1 MSFSEYFTNESR
13 KQHIN
18 LSTAAWNT
26 VEDDICSFYP
36 PEDHSRNYSGFFNRI
51 FRNWIGTSPRQP
63 LCRLEDKKKEYRL
76 LMKEKPFINMKE
88 TEREDLFLRLCDMYL
103 KEISKELLLF
113 PKGEGRKIHLNKKTC
128 EYLLHF
134 SDDSPECRIY
144 RKPGIYLKAVFE
156 TYCRLPYIER
166 EKIFFSDLFET
177 IRNALNLHLPMQIRR
192 PAVRPFLFSPSAQGQ
207 MPTPITIISSAFP
220 VRSRLP
226 GTDIQ
231 EPGEYHCASFRIS
244 RIESIRNEYGK
255 KAKLTPHQ
263 RSFIEKEIAEKGIP
277 FLLNDTAEI
286 RVRLSEEGVKKYN
299 TLLHLRPKY
308 TSRTDDNIYTF
319 HITPMQAEFYFFK
332 FGSDAE
338 ILQPTGLRETFRRG
352 YEKAFHRYAGD
363 REESAGPLKIE
374 V

>member
-26 VEDDICSFYP
+26 VEDDICSFYS

-51 FRNWIGTSPRQP
+51 FRNWIGTSPAN
-63 LCRLEDKKKEYRL
+63 LSARLEDKKKEYRL

-177 IRNALNLHLPMQIRR
+177 IRNALNLHLPMQIRTTGGKTFSFLPFGTGTDANSNYHYLIGLSR
-192 PAVRPFLFSPSAQGQ
+192 P
-207 MPTPITIISSAFP
+207 ISS
-220 VRSRLP
+220 S

-231 EPGEYHCASFRIS
+231 EPGEYRCASFRIS

-352 YEKAFHRYAGD
+352 YEKAFHHYAGD

>member
-26 VEDDICSFYP
+26 VEDDICSFYS

-51 FRNWIGTSPRQP
+51 FRNWIGTSPAN
-63 LCRLEDKKKEYRL
+63 LSARLEDKKKEYRL

-177 IRNALNLHLPMQIRR
+177 IRNALNLHLPMQIRTTGGKTFSFLPFGTGTDANSNYHYLIGLSR
-192 PAVRPFLFSPSAQGQ
+192 P
-207 MPTPITIISSAFP
+207 ISS
-220 VRSRLP
+220 S

-231 EPGEYHCASFRIS
+231 EPEEYRCASFRIS

>member
-18 LSTAAWNT
+18 LSTAACNT

-51 FRNWIGTSPRQP
+51 FRNWIGTSPAN
-63 LCRLEDKKKEYRL
+63 LSARLEDKKKEYRL

-177 IRNALNLHLPMQIRR
+177 IRNALNLHLPMQIRTTGGKTFSFLPFGTGTDANSNYHYLIGLSR
-192 PAVRPFLFSPSAQGQ
+192 P
-207 MPTPITIISSAFP
+207 ISS
-220 VRSRLP
+220 S

-332 FGSDAE
+332 FGSDAK